1 MIDAKPMATAGEK
14 AVNAYIAA
22 APKATQPMLRQLRQ
36 AIKSAAPKAEE
47 KLSYRMPYY
56 AYHGRLIYFAA
67 HRNHI
72 GMYPIIGREKELYAK
87 ELKPYLTAKATLQFP
102 IGQPLPILLVK
113 KVVRERAKENEVRAT
128 SKPAG
133 GGRTKKSPLKNS
145 RLARG

>member
-1 MIDAKPMATAGEK
+1 MATAGEK

-22 APKATQPMLRQLRQ
+22 APRAIQPMLRQLRQ
-36 AIKSAAPKAEE
+36 AIKSAAPTAEE

-67 HRNHI
+67 HKNHI
-72 GMYPIIGREKELYAK
+72 GMYPIIGREKERYAK

-128 SKPAG
+128 SKPAV
-133 GGRTKKSPLKNS
+133 GRTKNSPLKNS